1 MISAAQVA
9 AASRGLPADT
19 RPLDSMRVTIFSL
32 VAMAMLGI
40 TPGAMGQAKICP
52 EIDGQ
57 QVTVT
62 GVVRNR
68 MVGGQREPGEAPS
81 SYFDLE
87 SPEWKCRLE
96 RVEVA
101 YPGRVLWCGEGR
113 RVEVSG
119 IYRESSSVFRAY
131 SYIDAMEVRCH

>member
-1 MISAAQVA
+1 MKATAI
-9 AASRGLPADT
+9 
-19 RPLDSMRVTIFSL
+19 SL
-32 VAMAMLGI
+32 VALAMFGAV
-40 TPGAMGQAKICP
+40 PGAMGQAKICP
-52 EIDGQ
+52 QIDSQ
-57 QVTVT
+57 QLTVT

-87 SPEWKCRLE
+87 NPDWKCGLE
-96 RVEVA
+96 RVEVV

-119 IYRESSSVFRAY
+119 IYRESSSVFRSYA
-131 SYIDAMEVRCH
+131 YIDATEVRCY